1 MSAIKGDIMAT
12 GKVLP
17 EANFVFFYNNLVEL
31 SIYNIGFLIFDMRYI
46 EPTRVKV
53 LMMMFFATGI
63 MGVII
68 GLSAVTPPNL
78 KIMITLMSMINIG
91 LGAFFTFLYLTQIKA
106 DPDKRKKKKKP
117 KSDK

>member
-1 MSAIKGDIMAT
+1 
-12 GKVLP
+12 
-17 EANFVFFYNNLVEL
+17 
-31 SIYNIGFLIFDMRYI
+31 MRYI

-68 GLSAVTPPNL
+68 GLSGVTPPNL

-91 LGAFFTFLYLTQIKA
+91 LGAFFTFIYLTQIQGE
-106 DPDKRKKKKKP
+106 PDARKKKKK
-117 KSDK
+117 KKLD